1 MKLEN
6 LKKINAL
13 NSELNTNK
21 NKLKIIEDECIKL
34 DYMWLTYKNS
44 EQIFLNDDEFLANVR
59 ALALVCILKRIKKI
73 KEQLKELGV
82 EVDE

>member
-6 LKKINAL
+6 LQKINAL
-13 NSELNTNK
+13 NAEFNASK
-21 NKLKIIEDECIKL
+21 SKLKKIEKESIKL
-34 DYMWLTYKNS
+34 EYLRLIFMNS
-44 EQIFLNDDEFLANVR
+44 EPMTLKDDEFLANVR
-59 ALALVCILKRIKKI
+59 SLTCVHILKSIKKI